1 MGNLHIIIHNYSNR
15 FVPDQSYMLIHLPI
29 RDAMLFYLH
38 AFMFILVINHNL
50 TAISYTDHILQTG
63 KI

>member
-15 FVPDQSYMLIHLPI
+15 FVSDQSYMLIHLP
-29 RDAMLFYLH
+29 LFYLH
-38 AFMFILVINHNL
+38 ACMFILVINHNL